1 MLFLPRIGRT
11 STRQKG
17 TGAQTITVI
26 MENHVLLSR
35 RRPADW
41 LTAGARRGSCTSNR
55 KTRRGVEGGEATRR
69 RKEGKKKRQRGEG
82 SSLLL
87 DKLSHLR
94 LHILP
99 LSGSFTV
106 SSSLLLLRSPRSPFT
121 PVEAHRLVR
130 SMTTNPPGD
139 IG

>member
-55 KTRRGVEGGEATRR
+55 KTRRGVEGGEAMRR
-69 RKEGKKKRQRGEG
+69 RKGKKKKRQRGEKARPC
-82 SSLLL
+82 SSTSLVIFACTFCPCQGA
-87 DKLSHLR
+87 S
-94 LHILP
+94 P
-99 LSGSFTV
+99 SPPP
-106 SSSLLLLRSPRSPFT
+106 SSSFALLVHRSPLWRRTDWYVP
-121 PVEAHRLVR
+121 
-130 SMTTNPPGD
+130 
-139 IG
+139 